1 MKVAVLGSGNGGCA
15 AAFDFARAGHD
26 VWLFD
31 FPEFPRNI
39 AAIARQQGIFAEGE
53 LQGFAP
59 IGHAGHSIGPAIA
72 GAELVLVVGPAYS
85 TAPFAEACRPH
96 LEPGQTVVVCPGSC
110 AGAIVFKNAL
120 GLDLAD
126 DRFLIADTATLPYAV
141 RVSEPGRIHV
151 YLKLRAGAYLAAIPG
166 TRTGEVLARLRDVYP
181 CLRPARN
188 VLQTSLQNGNPV
200 IHPAVTLLNAALIE
214 RTGGDFCFYQDG
226 VTPAV
231 GRLMEAVDRERMA
244 VGAALGLEILS
255 DPELGVIQGYMREAT
270 YDKGYREAPGFQG
283 IRAQNRLDNRYF
295 HEDVGFGLVFLSS
308 LAHRVGVETPVA
320 DAMIRLVSVLM
331 GRDYRRESA
340 RSLEM
345 LGLGDEPLDEILNR
359 L

>member
-1 MKVAVLGSGNGGCA
+1 M
-15 AAFDFARAGHD
+15 
-26 VWLFD
+26 
-31 FPEFPRNI
+31 
-39 AAIARQQGIFAEGE
+39 
-53 LQGFAP
+53 
-59 IGHAGHSIGPAIA
+59 
-72 GAELVLVVGPAYS
+72 
-85 TAPFAEACRPH
+85 
-96 LEPGQTVVVCPGSC
+96 
-110 AGAIVFKNAL
+110 
-120 GLDLAD
+120 
-126 DRFLIADTATLPYAV
+126 
-141 RVSEPGRIHV
+141 
-151 YLKLRAGAYLAAIPG
+151 KLRAGAYLAAIPG